1 MSAKLNWLTQ
11 NILPGSLV
19 LQSWL
24 TAHDFS
30 PQLAQKYVKNGSL
43 SKLRSGLYARPGKA
57 PSWHDAVSCLLE
69 QLDFPLHLAGLTSLA
84 YQGKAHYLQ
93 LNETAIWLE
102 IPPKKKLPEW
112 FKAFPNYLKDHGLE
126 LASEKGSTTQL
137 TQQTINPEWLVI
149 TSNKL
154 SSQKP
159 SDLIEVEVNGVKLR
173 ASSTELAAF
182 ELLGAVPAK
191 ISFEHAAEVFQGL
204 TNLSPRKVQS
214 LLERSGTIKTNRLYL
229 FLANYYKHPWLS
241 RIDESKIKLGSGKRQ
256 IAIEGRLDKHYQIT
270 IPEAYSSKNKQATRA
285 GFDG

>member
-43 SKLRSGLYARPGKA
+43 NKLRSGLYARPGKA
-57 PSWHDAVSCLLE
+57 PTWHNAVSCLLE
-69 QLDFPLHLAGLTSLA
+69 QLDFPLHLAGLTSLTH
-84 YQGKAHYLQ
+84 QGKAHYLQ
-93 LNETAIWLE
+93 LSERAIWLE
-102 IPPKKKLPEW
+102 IPPEKKLPKW
-112 FKAFPNYLKDHGLE
+112 FKAFPSYLKDNSLVK
-126 LASEKGSTTQL
+126 ASKKGSTPKLSQHR
-137 TQQTINPEWLVI
+137 INPEWLVI

-154 SSQKP
+154 SSYKP
-159 SDLIEVEVNGVKLR
+159 SDLVEVEVNGVKLR

-191 ISFEHAAEVFQGL
+191 ISFEHAAEIFQGL

-256 IAIEGRLDKHYQIT
+256 IAVEGRLDKRYQIT
-270 IPEAYSSKNKQATRA
+270 IPKAYSLKNKSATRA